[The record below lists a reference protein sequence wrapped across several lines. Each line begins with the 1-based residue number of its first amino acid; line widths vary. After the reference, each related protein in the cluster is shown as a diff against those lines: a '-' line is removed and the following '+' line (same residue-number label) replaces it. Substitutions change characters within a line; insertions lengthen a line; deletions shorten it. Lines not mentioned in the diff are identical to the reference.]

1 MFFEARSSGMTA
13 CEVLD
18 AAPVLVSMG
27 FPEASMILLSAN
39 SALWH
44 VSVTQAA
51 SKWMLYSLESGLLIE
66 EFSFFN

>member
-1 MFFEARSSGMTA
+1 MTA

-27 FPEASMILLSAN
+27 QVPEASMILLSVN

-66 EFSFFN
+66 GFN